1 MELNSMETLRMVNE
15 ILKEVVPTK
24 VVEAVTL
31 DTSLNEELAID
42 SIEMMDVLIKIRETL
57 TEKLHIEG
65 EFNTDRIFEFLLKCQ
80 NGESITVRSLCN
92 LVEEYL

>member
-1 MELNSMETLRMVNE
+1 MEVNSMETLSMVNE

-24 VVEAVTL
+24 VVETVTL

-57 TEKLHIEG
+57 TEKLQIEE
-65 EFNTDRIFEFLLKCQ
+65 EFDTDKIFEFLLMCQ
-80 NGESITVRSLCN
+80 NGESITVQSLCN
-92 LVEEYL
+92 LIEEYL